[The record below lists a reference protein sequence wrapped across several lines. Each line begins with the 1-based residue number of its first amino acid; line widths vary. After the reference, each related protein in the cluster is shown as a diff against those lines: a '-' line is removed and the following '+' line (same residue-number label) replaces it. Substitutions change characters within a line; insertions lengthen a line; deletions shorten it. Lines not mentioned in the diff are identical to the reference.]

1 MINLLNLNIYKIFHF
16 CPHMIF
22 DQILNGTPIF
32 FSKFEDLWTGEFFF
46 LLANTIGN
54 VEKVLKKIGNTQF
67 SFYGHQRV
75 GVPPWWRRFSKNG
88 TNHEKASRPSNF
100 GHIFKKIVC
109 CNQWSIFHS
118 ILVIFFILKPPFHI
132 IIGKCQLSCGDMRQ
146 VKMRYKLRKKH
157 CWAWQCIFPS
167 PTTQKWKKTLRL
179 TSKKNFF

>member
-1 MINLLNLNIYKIFHF
+1 MWGHLCLTKNKSGNKKWWNFFINFFFCFAPHKCLRCRLKFFSEPYSMINLLNLNIYKIFHF

-22 DQILNGTPIF
+22 DQIINGTPIF

-75 GVPPWWRRFSKNG
+75 GVPTWWRRFSKNG

-100 GHIFKKIVC
+100 GHIFKKID
-109 CNQWSIFHS
+109 F
-118 ILVIFFILKPPFHI
+118 L
-132 IIGKCQLSCGDMRQ
+132 
-146 VKMRYKLRKKH
+146 
-157 CWAWQCIFPS
+157 
-167 PTTQKWKKTLRL
+167 
-179 TSKKNFF
+179 

>member
-1 MINLLNLNIYKIFHF
+1 MWGHLCLTKNKSGNKKMMKFFLLISSFVLHLTSVSGADWKFFSEPYSMINLLNLNFYKIFQF

-100 GHIFKKIVC
+100 GHIFKKNDF
-109 CNQWSIFHS
+109 CNQWSIF
-118 ILVIFFILKPPFHI
+118 
-132 IIGKCQLSCGDMRQ
+132 
-146 VKMRYKLRKKH
+146 Y
-157 CWAWQCIFPS
+157 
-167 PTTQKWKKTLRL
+167 
-179 TSKKNFF
+179 